1 MIPTRRFGGREYD
14 PGFWAKGRGGTRK
27 KEGYRNADA
36 RKSRGRRERERER
49 EQAYKARLETQAAG
63 AHINLYARQGF
74 LMPQA
79 RRAPL
84 TPDSNAGRR

>member
-27 KEGYRNADA
+27 KQGSRNATQRNADA

-49 EQAYKARLETQAAG
+49 EKEREWRIKPA
-63 AHINLYARQGF
+63 
-74 LMPQA
+74 
-79 RRAPL
+79 
-84 TPDSNAGRR
+84 